1 MKTTSYWKT
10 ISKQKHPIKFII
22 SRILMRLNLSHFFI
36 IKQKNYSLKF
46 YPSSLSQAIWI
57 DPDIPHTATIFFE
70 DYLKPDDIVIDIGS
84 NIGTVTLTAS
94 KKVGSQ
100 GKVYS
105 IEPNPTIFE
114 YLEGN
119 IKLNNL
125 KNIECFNIALGNE
138 VGTVNFSDEKSDWG
152 NSILSEGEGIKVDIK
167 KLDDLGINDS
177 NIVLI
182 KIDTQG
188 FEKFALTG
196 ANRILSITECVHFP
210 VIEKYFENYGYS
222 YKDIFDIFIENGFHL
237 FLFSSDKKIWSIPK
251 NYIPN
256 NEDVLAIKNIDHF
269 IKRTNYKLLTNDK

>member
-10 ISKQKHPIKFII
+10 ISKQNHPIKFII

-57 DPDIPHTATIFFE
+57 DPDTPHTATIFFE
-70 DYLKPDDIVIDIGS
+70 DYLKSEDIVIDIGS

-114 YLEGN
+114 YLTGN

-138 VGTVNFSDEKSDWG
+138 VGTVNFSDEKSDWE

-167 KLDDLGINDS
+167 KLDDLEINDS
-177 NIVLI
+177 NIALI

-188 FEKFALTG
+188 FEKFALAG
-196 ANRILSITECVHFP
+196 ASRILNITECVHFP
-210 VIEKYFENYGYS
+210 VIEKHFKNYGYS
-222 YKDIFDIFIENGFHL
+222 YNDIFDFFIENGFHL
-237 FLFSSDKKIWSIPK
+237 FLFSSDKKIWPIPK
-251 NYIPN
+251 NYNQN
-256 NEDVLAIKNIDHF
+256 NEDVLAIKNIDYF
-269 IKRTNYKLLTNDK
+269 IKRTNYQLLTNDK